1 MLLNVLLAGL
11 SLAAF
16 YFILSAGLSLVF
28 GIMGVL
34 NFASAGYFVLGVY
47 ATWYG
52 LGHGWGMLPAL
63 LLAAA
68 VGGAVAWLVEAALL
82 RPLYGNVGGQILT
95 TLGVMLILGE
105 TVNWIF
111 GPQIQEEP
119 MQGLLAGTVVLGGMP
134 FPVYRLLLIAAGIMI
149 FLLLSSV
156 LRDTA
161 IGLKVR
167 AGVESQ
173 TLAELAGVR
182 VAPLRSFVYAAG
194 GVLAGLAGGLYG
206 PFSGVYP
213 TAGVDTLL
221 LTFIV
226 VVIGGLGSVPG
237 TLAASLVIGLAEALV
252 GFYAPNLALTV
263 NVLAMIVILV
273 LRPQGLL
280 GKPPGRRDTHA
291 A

>member
-1 MLLNVLLAGL
+1 MILNVLLSGL

-34 NFASAGYFVLGVY
+34 NFASAGYFVAGLY
-47 ATWYG
+47 AAWFG
-52 LGHGWGMLPAL
+52 LGHGWGILPAFIF
-63 LLAAA
+63 AA
-68 VGGAVAWLVEAALL
+68 VVGGVLALLVEVSLL

-95 TLGVMLILGE
+95 TLGVMLILDE
-105 TVNWIF
+105 AVNWVF
-111 GPQIQEEP
+111 GPQIQQEQ
-119 MQGLLAGTVVLGGMP
+119 MTGLLSQTVMFGGMP
-134 FPVYRLLLIAAGIMI
+134 FPVFRLLLIAVGVLI
-149 FLLLSSV
+149 FLLLALA
-156 LRDTA
+156 LRYT
-161 IGLKVR
+161 GLGLRVR
-167 AGVESQ
+167 AGVDSQ

-182 VAPLRSFVYAAG
+182 VAPLRSIVYALG
-194 GVLAGLAGGLYG
+194 GMLAGLAGALYG

-213 TAGVDTLL
+213 SAGLDTLL

-226 VVIGGLGSVPG
+226 VVVGGLGSIPG

-252 GFYAPNLALTV
+252 GFFVPSLALTV
-263 NVLAMIVILV
+263 NVLVMILV
-273 LRPQGLL
+273 LLLRPQGLL